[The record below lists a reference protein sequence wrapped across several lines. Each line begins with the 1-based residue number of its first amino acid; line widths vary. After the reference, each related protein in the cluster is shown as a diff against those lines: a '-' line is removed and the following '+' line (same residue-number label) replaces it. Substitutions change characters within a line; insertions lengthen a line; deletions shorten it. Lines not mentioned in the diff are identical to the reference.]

1 MNGGDRLF
9 VGIAVGAVLF
19 GLTSGLA
26 WADGGS
32 GCRSGGDHGFGMS
45 RHGMGG
51 HEGSP
56 SMLHRL
62 LRHQQDIGLTD
73 EQVAKLKALALDQDR
88 AQIRGH
94 ADVLVAERE
103 LRAIIHD
110 EKTGLP
116 VIEAKLKEGEALEA
130 NLRFMRIKAKRAL
143 LAVLTPEQRD
153 KLKAIRGQM
162 RDSHRARMLS
172 QGFEQADDEETAE
185 GVTPA
190 PETDPRDSGD
200 GVRPG

>member
-1 MNGGDRLF
+1 MIERGRIF
-9 VGIAVGAVLF
+9 VGIAVGALLF

-26 WADGGS
+26 WSEGGS
-32 GCRSGGDHGFGMS
+32 GCRGGGGHGFGMS

-56 SMLHRL
+56 RMLHRL

-73 EQVAKLKALALDQDR
+73 EQLAKLKALALDQDR
-88 AQIRGH
+88 AQILAH

-103 LRAIIHD
+103 LRALIAD

-116 VIEAKLKEGEALEA
+116 VLEAKVKEGEALEA
-130 NLRFMRIKAKRAL
+130 NLRFMGIKAKRAL

-153 KLKAIRGQM
+153 KLKAIHGRM
-162 RDSHRARMLS
+162 RESHRARMLS
-172 QGFEQADDEETAE
+172 QGFEQADEEETDE
-185 GVTPA
+185 GVNPA
-190 PETDPRDSGD
+190 PETGPRESGN

>member
-1 MNGGDRLF
+1 MTGGDRLF

-32 GCRSGGDHGFGMS
+32 GCRGGSGHEFGMS

-56 SMLHRL
+56 RMLHRL

-88 AQIRGH
+88 AQIRAH

-116 VIEAKLKEGEALEA
+116 AIEAKVKEGEALEA
-130 NLRFMRIKAKRAL
+130 NLRFMGIKAKRAL

-153 KLKAIRGQM
+153 KLKAIRGRM
-162 RDSHRARMLS
+162 RDSHQARMLS
-172 QGFEQADDEETAE
+172 QGFEQAEDEETDE
-185 GVTPA
+185 SVIPA
-190 PETDPRDSGD
+190 PEADPRDSEG